1 MHPQAPSTAPRV
13 GMSVVH
19 GARPITRGAERF
31 DNPKTEGIMSH
42 RIEKD
47 SLGEVPVP
55 SEAYYGAQT
64 QRAVDNFPISGIGFN
79 RGFIYALGLI
89 KRSAAQANM
98 ELGLLDRE
106 RGGAVVA
113 AAQEVM
119 DGKLDAHFPIDI
131 FQTGSGTSSNM
142 NTNEVISNRGIELL
156 GGTIGSKEPVHP
168 NDHVNMGQSSN
179 DVIPTAIHIAG
190 ARAIHNELIP
200 ALHHL
205 HAALEAK
212 AKAWD
217 HIIKSGRTHLMDAT
231 PVRLGQEFGGYA
243 AQIAHG
249 IRRAELA
256 RDALLEL
263 ALGGTATGTGINR
276 PVAFPSMAIG
286 HIANECDLPF
296 VEASNHFEAQG
307 ARDGVVE
314 ASGQLKTI
322 AASFMKIA
330 NDIRWLG
337 SGPRTGFYEIALPSI
352 QPGSSIMPGKV
363 NPVMCEMLTMVSAQV
378 MGNDVAINIGGQ
390 GGNFELNVYLPMMA
404 HNLLQ
409 SVSILAN
416 GAQTFTDRCVVGI
429 EANEEICT
437 QSVERN
443 LAICTSLAPAIGY
456 DKAAAISK
464 EAFKTNRTVREVAIE
479 WDVLPSDELN
489 TLLDGRAMTE
499 PS

>member
-1 MHPQAPSTAPRV
+1 MT
-13 GMSVVH
+13 
-19 GARPITRGAERF
+19 
-31 DNPKTEGIMSH
+31 D

-55 SEAYYGAQT
+55 STAYYGAQT
-64 QRAVDNFPISGIGFN
+64 QRAINNFPISGIAFN
-79 RGFIYALGLI
+79 RGFIFALGLI
-89 KRSAAQANM
+89 KRSAAQANVD
-98 ELGLLDRE
+98 LGLLDAD
-106 RGGAVVA
+106 RGGAIVA

-142 NTNEVISNRGIELL
+142 NSNEVISNRAIELM
-156 GGTIGSKEPVHP
+156 GGVIGSKDPVHP

-190 ARAIHNELIP
+190 ARAIDTQLLP
-200 ALHHL
+200 ALRHL
-205 HAALEAK
+205 HDALQDK
-212 AKAWD
+212 AVAWD

-243 AQIAHG
+243 AQVAHG

-276 PVAFPSMAIG
+276 PLAFPAAAIDQ
-286 HIANECDLPF
+286 IAAECGLNF
-296 VEASNHFEAQG
+296 TEAANHFEAQG

-409 SVSILAN
+409 SIEILAN
-416 GAQTFTDRCVVGI
+416 GAQTFTDKCVVGI
-429 EANEEICT
+429 EANEAICT

-479 WDVLPSDELN
+479 WDVLPADELSAR
-489 TLLDGRAMTE
+489 LDGRAMTE

>member
-1 MHPQAPSTAPRV
+1 
-13 GMSVVH
+13 MSQ
-19 GARPITRGAERF
+19 
-31 DNPKTEGIMSH
+31 

-55 SEAYYGAQT
+55 TEAYYGAQT
-64 QRAVDNFPISGIGFN
+64 QRAVDNFPISGIRFN
-79 RGFIYALGLI
+79 RDFIRALALI
-89 KRSAAQANM
+89 KRSAAQANV
-98 ELGLLDRE
+98 ELGLLDAE
-106 RGGAVVA
+106 RGDAIVT
-113 AAQEVM
+113 AAQEVI

-142 NTNEVISNRGIELL
+142 NSNEVISNRSIELM
-156 GGTIGSKEPVHP
+156 GGEIGSKAPVHP

-179 DVIPTAIHIAG
+179 DVIPTAIHISG
-190 ARAIHNELIP
+190 AEAIHNQLIP
-200 ALHHL
+200 ALKHF
-205 HAALEAK
+205 HAALSEK
-212 AKAWD
+212 ADAWD

-243 AQIAHG
+243 AQVAHS
-249 IRRAELA
+249 IRRAESA

-276 PVAFPSMAIG
+276 PVAFPELAIRR
-286 HIANECDLPF
+286 IAEETGLRF
-296 VEASNHFEAQG
+296 TEASNHFEAQG

-416 GAQTFTDRCVVGI
+416 GARTFTDRCVVGI
-429 EANEEICT
+429 EANEAICT

-464 EAFKTNRTVREVAIE
+464 EAFKTDRTVREVAIE
-479 WDVLPSDELN
+479 WNVLPSDELDR
-489 TLLDGRAMTE
+489 LLDGRAMTE

>member
-1 MHPQAPSTAPRV
+1 MT
-13 GMSVVH
+13 
-19 GARPITRGAERF
+19 
-31 DNPKTEGIMSH
+31 D

-47 SLGEVPVP
+47 SLGDVTVPGT
-55 SEAYYGAQT
+55 AYYGAQT
-64 QRAVDNFPISGIGFN
+64 QRAIDNFPISGIGFN
-79 RGFIYALGLI
+79 RGFIFALGLI

-98 ELGLLDRE
+98 ELGLLDTD
-106 RGGAVVA
+106 RGGAIVA

-142 NTNEVISNRGIELL
+142 NSNEVISNRAIELM
-156 GGTIGSKEPVHP
+156 GGALGSKDPVHP

-190 ARAIHNELIP
+190 ARAVDTDLLP
-200 ALHHL
+200 ALRHL
-205 HAALEAK
+205 HDALKEK
-212 AKAWD
+212 SVAWD

-243 AQIAHG
+243 AQVAHG
-249 IRRAELA
+249 IRRAECA

-276 PVAFPSMAIG
+276 PLQFPAAAIG
-286 HIANECDLPF
+286 RIAAECGLGF
-296 VEASNHFEAQG
+296 QEATNHFEAQG

-409 SVSILAN
+409 SIEILSN
-416 GAQTFTDRCVVGI
+416 GARTFTDKCVVGI
-429 EANEEICT
+429 EANEAICT

-456 DKAAAISK
+456 DKAAAVSK
-464 EAFKTNRTVREVAIE
+464 EAFKTNRTVREVAVE
-479 WDVLPSDELN
+479 WDVLPADELN
-489 TLLDGRAMTE
+489 ALLDGRAMTE